1 MVAWFAQMFLQARF
15 FMFFFTLLFVFRGLQ
30 INHLGLF
37 TVLKYLLGFFDYYQG
52 LIGTRVIEMLGQAAW
67 PVDLN

>member
-1 MVAWFAQMFLQARF
+1 
-15 FMFFFTLLFVFRGLQ
+15 MFFFTLLFVFRGLQ